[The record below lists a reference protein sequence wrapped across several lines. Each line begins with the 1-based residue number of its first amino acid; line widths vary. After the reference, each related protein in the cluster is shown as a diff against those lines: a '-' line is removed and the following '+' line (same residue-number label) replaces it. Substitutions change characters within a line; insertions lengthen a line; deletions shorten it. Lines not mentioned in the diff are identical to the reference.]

1 MFRPALTLCLIL
13 LSSLALAQNGSN
25 VWVFGRGNVMDFNT
39 NPVSFSTTTW
49 SPTPNQYKDLNNA
62 STWCDRNGN
71 LQVYFLN
78 GKYYDATGTMI
89 PGGQVSGYYNYYD
102 SRLSYKGASFVPSY
116 QSDTLFH
123 YYVYQQSANT
133 WVRRIKLNALYWN
146 GSVWTITSIQD
157 YNGAMNRGLTSEHQ
171 VVINDDLGQ
180 MNIIIVGE
188 QTSSTVNNR
197 PLRITATGFKP
208 LPPSILSNQ
217 FDSQVDKARLAFGS
231 YYNPLINKYISIGST
246 QRGSVNRYFHS
257 WTNLGYGY
265 FVKDAPKFPMII
277 AGRKDSTAYN
287 SFIVY
292 ASTQSNDGKYLFL
305 FARLAG
311 NQNDNFV
318 HCYRYDMMC
327 PDSTTFMQNAVDIP
341 LKINLGVQNFSDFQM
356 APDGN
361 IYFQILESRGTNHPN
376 NRKIGRIVNAGD
388 PDTSNIIAEPNFAT
402 LDPFSV
408 YYSFPYFSANQSL
421 PRPFTLTADC
431 SDSVQFKLAYKNV
444 PDSVWWD
451 FGDTALGALNHSNA
465 LEPSVRYSSFGPI
478 YVSVELW
485 LRGVLLKTLGDTVT
499 IKPSPRV
506 QLPNDTLLCRGASLA
521 LNAYPGFDVDYL
533 WSTGS
538 TDSLITVH
546 ETGTYWVQ
554 VSNTCGTAQDTFRLA
569 VLDPPSVSLRD
580 TLLCDEW
587 TYVLRVHAD
596 SASYLWN
603 TGDTVPY
610 FTPAHS
616 GTYSVEITNP
626 CGQIQDRAE
635 IEIRPC
641 LCNVWIPNSFSPNGD
656 GVNETFEIKAE
667 CPDFNFTLDISNRW
681 GEHVHHQ
688 TDLQN
693 PWTGTFQGKPLPAG
707 VYTYRIQYEGR
718 DQQGLQW
725 VEKNGTVQL
734 MQ

>member
-1 MFRPALTLCLIL
+1 MFRPALILCLIL
-13 LSSLALAQNGSN
+13 LSSLVLAQNRSN

-49 SPTPNQYKDLNNA
+49 APATNQNKDLNNA

-78 GKYYDATGTMI
+78 GKYYDATGTLI
-89 PGGQVSGYYNYYD
+89 PGGQVAVYTNHY
-102 SRLSYKGASFVPSY
+102 SYTSTFKGAGFVPSY
-116 QSDTLFH
+116 LSDTLYHF
-123 YYVYQQSANT
+123 YVYQQSQTEWA
-133 WVRRIKLNALYWN
+133 RRIKLNALYWT
-146 GSVWTITSIQD
+146 GSSWNITPIQD
-157 YNGAMNRGLTSEHQ
+157 YNGTFNLGLHVDRPT
-171 VVINDDLGQ
+171 VINDDIGQ
-180 MNIIIVGE
+180 MNLIIISE
-188 QTSSTVNNR
+188 LTSSGADNR

-208 LPPSILSNQ
+208 LPSSVLGNLFDNQ
-217 FDSQVDKARLAFGS
+217 LNTMKIGDGAYYQLLQNRYFTYSQSVFNSK
-231 YYNPLINKYISIGST
+231 NK
-246 QRGSVNRYFHS
+246 YFHS
-257 WTNLGYGY
+257 WTNLGYG
-265 FVKDAPKFPMII
+265 FFIKDNLKFPLII
-277 AGRKDSTAYN
+277 PGRNDSTAYLG
-287 SFIVY
+287 FQIH
-292 ASTQSNDGKYLFL
+292 ASTASLDNKYLFY
-305 FARLAG
+305 FAFIVTDPLQMRV
-311 NQNDNFV
+311 F
-318 HCYRYDMMC
+318 RYDLTS
-327 PDSTTFMQNAVDIP
+327 PDSASFVQNAVEIDLGI
-341 LKINLGVQNFSDFQM
+341 KVNLYQTSDFQM

-376 NRKIGRIVNAGD
+376 NCKIGRIVNAGD
-388 PDTSNIIAEPNFAT
+388 PDTANIIAEPNFAT
-402 LDPFSV
+402 LAPYSV

-444 PDSVWWD
+444 PDSVWWN
-451 FGDTALGALNHSNA
+451 FGDTALGPLNHSTA
-465 LEPSVRYSSFGPI
+465 LEPSVRYSTFGPI
-478 YVSVELW
+478 YVTVELW

-499 IKPSPRV
+499 VKPSPRV

-569 VLDPPSVSLRD
+569 VLDPPSATLRD

-616 GTYSVEITNP
+616 GTYSVQITNP

-667 CPDFNFTLDISNRW
+667 CPEFNFTLDIFNRW

-693 PWTGTFQGKPLPAG
+693 PWSGTFQGKPLPAG

>member
-1 MFRPALTLCLIL
+1 MFRPSLTLFLIL
-13 LSSLALAQNGSN
+13 LSSLVLAQNRSN

-78 GKYYDATGTMI
+78 GKYYDANGTFI
-89 PGGQVSGYYNYYD
+89 PGGEVSAYYNYF
-102 SRLSYKGASFVPSY
+102 SSLVTYKGASFVPSY

-146 GSVWTITSIQD
+146 GSTWTITPVQD
-157 YNGAMNRGLTSEHQ
+157 YNGAMNLGTYDEHPSI
-171 VVINDDLGQ
+171 INDDIGQ
-180 MNIIIVGE
+180 MNLIIVHEVSPSGM
-188 QTSSTVNNR
+188 NNR
-197 PLRITATGFKP
+197 PLRVTATGFKP
-208 LPPSILSNQ
+208 LTPSILSNQ
-217 FDSQVDKARLAFGS
+217 FDADLDRIHVSVGA
-231 YYNPLINKYISIGST
+231 YYNPLINRFFSYESSVGFGKNKY
-246 QRGSVNRYFHS
+246 FKS
-257 WTNLGYGY
+257 WTNLGYG
-265 FVKDAPKFPMII
+265 FFTKDNLKLPLII
-277 AGRKDSTAYN
+277 PGRTDSTAN
-287 SFIVY
+287 NGFQIF
-292 ASTQSNDGKYLFL
+292 ASTSSLDGKYLFYL
-305 FARLAG
+305 ARIMG
-311 NQNDNFV
+311 RKMTVF
-318 HCYRYDMMC
+318 RYDMMC
-327 PDSTTFMQNAVDIP
+327 PDSASFVQNAVE
-341 LKINLGVQNFSDFQM
+341 LSLGLSLYPHQISDFQM

-361 IYFQILESRGTNHPN
+361 IYYQLIEDRWTNHYN
-376 NRKIGRIVNAGD
+376 SRKIGRIVNAGD

-408 YYSFPYFSANQSL
+408 YYSFPYFSANQAL

-444 PDSVWWD
+444 PDSVWWN
-451 FGDTALGALNHSNA
+451 FGDTALGPLNHSTA
-465 LEPSVRYSSFGPI
+465 LEPSVRYSTFGPL
-478 YVSVELW
+478 YVTVELW

-499 IKPSPRV
+499 VKPSPRV

-521 LNAYPGFDVDYL
+521 LNAYPGFKADYL

-569 VLDPPSVSLRD
+569 VLDPPSATLRD

-610 FTPAHS
+610 FTPKHS
-616 GTYSVEITNP
+616 GTYSVQITNP

-667 CPDFNFTLDISNRW
+667 CPEFNFTLDIFNRW